1 VARVAMAERP
11 RTQAEAS
18 ALDQATAVARR
29 SAEPDRRGL
38 AALLLAAAVFTLLC
52 LPVVIRGAPLADDF
66 HNCVEPTRAGLNT
79 FFAASTERLGAV
91 RPARFVEILLTT
103 GVCQQLPFG
112 FAIAVPLALTLLV
125 AALLR
130 ALLNDLDTPAPWPTV
145 GAVLWLAQPLG
156 TESALWPAA
165 LHVPLGL
172 ALALAALLLHR
183 RGRHGWA
190 AAATLGACLSAE
202 QVILALP
209 LAVWLTAPAPRRR
222 RATVLTLL
230 VVVGV
235 LATYAVWSGA
245 DPRLQVPIGDRLRGV
260 VADPAFYVLFPA
272 VGLGVHSMPLAM
284 RWAFPASVAV
294 VAAATLL
301 GWRIGPALSG
311 PSQDRPAGRPALLGC
326 TLLVL
331 ALIALINLPLI
342 LQVPRQGSPRT
353 FTPTWLVLAAVAA
366 AAGSR
371 VRWRRPRL
379 LGAAL
384 GLFVAGALLSLALSV
399 SVRVHT
405 ADFNEKAVRLLAG
418 RIPDGGVVAVCDVPR
433 TAVTP
438 APRGAFAVHELVYDW
453 AARDALYYYTGRNAE
468 FRLAGPLWGTR
479 CPDAAGADVVVDF
492 EELRR
497 TAEVSP

>member
-1 VARVAMAERP
+1 MAEP
-11 RTQAEAS
+11 PEA
-18 ALDQATAVARR
+18 
-29 SAEPDRRGL
+29 
-38 AALLLAAAVFTLLC
+38 AAAVGQGSTVQPRPPQRRRRDLVALLFAAAGFTLLC
-52 LPVVIRGAPLADDF
+52 LPVLVRGAPLADDF
-66 HNCVEPTRAGLNT
+66 HNCVEPTRAGLDT

-103 GVCQQLPFG
+103 GVCQHLPFG

-125 AALLR
+125 AVLLR
-130 ALLNDLDTPAPWPTV
+130 ALLRDLGAPTPWPTV

-156 TESALWPAA
+156 TEAALWPAA

-172 ALALAALLLHR
+172 ALALAAMLLHR

-190 AAATLGACLSAE
+190 TVAALGACLSTE

-209 LAVWLTAPAPRRR
+209 LAVWLTAPVERRR

-235 LATYAVWSGA
+235 LATYAVWSGG
-245 DPRLQVPIGDRLRGV
+245 DPRLQVGVGERLRGV
-260 VADPAFYVLFPA
+260 VTDPGFYVLFPA
-272 VGLGVHSMPLAM
+272 VGLGAHSIPLAM
-284 RWAFPASVAV
+284 RWAFPVSVAV
-294 VAAATLL
+294 VATMALL
-301 GWRIGPALSG
+301 GWRVGPALSEHD
-311 PSQDRPAGRPALLGC
+311 QVRPPDWPNLLRRALLI
-326 TLLVL
+326 L
-331 ALIALINLPLI
+331 ALLALINLPLM

-353 FTPTWLVLAAVAA
+353 FTPTWLVLVAVAA

-384 GLFVAGALLSLALSV
+384 GLFVGGAVLSLALSV

-405 ADFNEKAVRLLAG
+405 ADFNEAAVRLLAE

-433 TAVTP
+433 TVVTP
-438 APRGAFAVHELVYDW
+438 APRGAFAVHELIYDW

-468 FRLAGPLWGTR
+468 FRLAGPLWETR
-479 CPDAAGADVVVDF
+479 CPDTTGADVVVRF

-497 TAEVSP
+497 PGGPVP